1 MKCHRESIGLV
12 GSIDVDGQVRFDR
25 DALHPP
31 GDALESFDTADG
43 LVEF

>member
-1 MKCHRESIGLV
+1 MQRYGESIGLV
-12 GSIDVDGQVRFDR
+12 GCIDVDGQVGFDG

-43 LVEF
+43 FVEF